1 MRLRYIFGIS
11 PTFIFTFTSSHYIS
25 KYVGV
30 NRYTFLI
37 SSKEGTNS
45 YLNRGTT

>member
-1 MRLRYIFGIS
+1 MRLRYILRIS
-11 PTFIFTFTSSHYIS
+11 PTSAFTSSHYIS